1 MFVFM
6 QLAEELYLI
15 LKEIIS
21 LIFIFLNVECIDVL
35 SVDISLWIYTH
46 PP

>member
-1 MFVFM
+1 MFIFM

-21 LIFIFLNVECIDVL
+21 ISFIFLNIECIDVL
-35 SVDISLWIYTH
+35 SVDISLRIYTH

>member
-21 LIFIFLNVECIDVL
+21 LIFIFLNVECIDV
-35 SVDISLWIYTH
+35 
-46 PP
+46 